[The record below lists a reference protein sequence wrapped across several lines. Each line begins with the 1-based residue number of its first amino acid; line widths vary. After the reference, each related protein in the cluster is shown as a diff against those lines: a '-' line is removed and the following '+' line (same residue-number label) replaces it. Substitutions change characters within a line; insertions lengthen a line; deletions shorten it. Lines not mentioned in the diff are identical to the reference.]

1 MTQAQIIKALQ
12 NGPLTSREVANL
24 TGMPQATVLSTA
36 KKLRYQN
43 KLTTEI
49 VKVGK
54 HWVAQYT
61 LDDSLIQSKPKKDDE
76 ETRCKLNPFD
86 IRNAKGIFTPA
97 EYRVMNAQAR
107 RFYQAN
113 PQFTTY
119 SKAKSSE
126 NNRQV

>member
-1 MTQAQIIKALQ
+1 MTQARVIKALQ
-12 NGPLTSREVANL
+12 NGPLTSHDVANH

-36 KKLRYQN
+36 KKLRYQGV
-43 KLTTEI
+43 LTTKM
-49 VKVGK
+49 VKVGRF
-54 HWVAQYT
+54 WVAQYT
-61 LDDSLIQSKPKKDDE
+61 LVDQKPAKPE
-76 ETRCKLNPFD
+76 EEKRCLLNPFD

-107 RFYQAN
+107 RLYGGN

-119 SKAKSSE
+119 SKAKPSE